1 MKHVGQM
8 TLLRYLWWYGIRLIK
23 TEGSKKGSS
32 QFNGSRTRPMIYYTI
47 YVAGE
52 LRLAQ
57 YEKPLTKGHCP
68 KKYKKPADEKEAEVK
83 SEALAKRRTEKR
95 ERSHVLKEKITKLI
109 ESGLQL
115 SEYQVCSMLT
125 LCCNFNLFCYSSC
138 KARGIRIKSVQNFV
152 VP

>member
-1 MKHVGQM
+1 MEVEPANN
-8 TLLRYLWWYGIRLIK
+8 I
-23 TEGSKKGSS
+23 
-32 QFNGSRTRPMIYYTI
+32 I

-52 LRLAQ
+52 LRMAQ

-115 SEYQVCSMLT
+115 SEYQVCSHSVAISICFVIQVANQGGSGSN
-125 LCCNFNLFCYSSC
+125 LC
-138 KARGIRIKSVQNFV
+138 RILWFPRSV
-152 VP
+152 VPRNQFNAV